1 MGMIFIEANN
11 SNQNYLGLLKNF
23 PIEVLGKLNISN
35 GFMLKNVQQ
44 EIEVTIISGDSVDKV
59 AQSVDNLGG
68 KYEDLGYN
76 FGIVTIP
83 VDKLIDLAL
92 NPSIQYIELPKSLY
106 TTDSEANRVSCIP
119 QAVSSYD
126 LDGEGIL
133 VGFIDTGID
142 YTHPAFI
149 NDDGTTRIK
158 YIYDLD
164 QGGKYMIVKL

>member
-35 GFMLKNVQQ
+35 GFVLKNVQQ

-106 TTDSEANRVSCIP
+106 TTDSEANRASCIP
-119 QAVSSYD
+119 QAASSYD

-149 NDDGTTRIK
+149 NDDGTTK
-158 YIYDLD
+158 
-164 QGGKYMIVKL
+164 Q

>member
-1 MGMIFIEANN
+1 M
-11 SNQNYLGLLKNF
+11 
-23 PIEVLGKLNISN
+23 
-35 GFMLKNVQQ
+35 
-44 EIEVTIISGDSVDKV
+44 
-59 AQSVDNLGG
+59 
-68 KYEDLGYN
+68 
-76 FGIVTIP
+76 
-83 VDKLIDLAL
+83 DKLIDLAL
-92 NPSIQYIELPKSLY
+92 NPSIQCVQDFPKSLY

-158 YIYDLD
+158 YIYDLE
-164 QGGKYMIVKL
+164 QGEKYMIVGP